1 MKSVATSWSGAP
13 VDMDG
18 LRDRYLNY
26 ARLEQGLAK
35 KTIEAY
41 ASDLMRFIRYL
52 ETLGI
57 TEPRQLTRICVLGF
71 IEQLAEEGLVARSRA
86 RTLSALRRM
95 IAFAAAHH
103 WLESDPFEAISTPRQ
118 GLALPKVLRTD
129 ETEALL
135 AAVDTSTPLGLRD
148 RAMIELLYGSGLR
161 VSELVGLPLSGFDI
175 RAGLLRVVGKGNK
188 ERVVPVGESASAA
201 IQAYLLEGR
210 PLLLGNHPDRD
221 RAIFLSRRR
230 SSMTRQNFFLMLR
243 KLARVAGIPQERV
256 SPHVLR
262 HAFAT
267 DLLEGGADLRS
278 IQAMLGH
285 SDLATTQIYTH
296 VSRGRLRETV
306 EERHPRGSGK
316 PRGR

>member
-41 ASDLMRFIRYL
+41 ANDLMRFIRYL

-243 KLARVAGIPQERV
+243 KLAGVAGIPQERV

-285 SDLATTQIYTH
+285 SDLSTTQIYTH